1 MTRADAPVV
10 HIAGEDGAGVP
21 FVVGAVDV
29 AHVARKVGEPPNAR
43 FLVRGGENSCEMR
56 ETVCTGLEFMGVEFD
71 RAANK
76 GARGVDKILSKPSSR
91 VKVAVI
97 ATDEELVIA
106 TDTYN
111 LVK

>member
-1 MTRADAPVV
+1 MTHPALFPVRRV
-10 HIAGEDGAGVP
+10 YCVGQNYAAHAAEMGGVDLIV
-21 FVVGAVDV
+21 FTGGV
-29 AHVARKVGEPPNAR
+29 
-43 FLVRGGENSCEMR
+43 GENSCEMR